1 LKGDPMSSDEKK
13 TILVVDDEPDVT
25 VYLQTLLEDNGYAV
39 VVAQDGAEA
48 LEKVQEARPDL
59 VTLDITM
66 PEKSG
71 VRFYR
76 DVKENDDLKDIPIV
90 IVTGISKDFER
101 FISTRKQVPP
111 PEGYVSKPIDRD
123 EILELAKKLTSA

>member
-13 TILVVDDEPDVT
+13 TILVVDDEPDVQ
-25 VYLQTLLEDNGYAV
+25 VYLQTLLEDNGYDV
-39 VVAQDGAEA
+39 VVAQDGAVA
-48 LEKVQEARPDL
+48 LEKVQESRPDL

-76 DVKENDDLKDIPIV
+76 DVKENDDLKTIPIV
-90 IVTGISKDFER
+90 IVTGITKDFEK
-101 FISTRKQVPP
+101 FISTRKQDPP
-111 PEGYVSKPIDRD
+111 PDGYVSKPIDRE
-123 EILELAKKLTSA
+123 EILDLVKKLA

>member
-1 LKGDPMSSDEKK
+1 MPSDEKK

-48 LEKVQEARPDL
+48 LEKVQQARPDL

-76 DVKENDDLKDIPIV
+76 DIKENDDLKDIPII
-90 IVTGISKDFER
+90 IVTGISKDFEK

-111 PEGYVSKPIDRD
+111 PEGYISKPIDQD
-123 EILELAKKLTSA
+123 KILELIQKYTSA

>member
-1 LKGDPMSSDEKK
+1 MSSDEKK
-13 TILVVDDEPDVT
+13 TILVVDDEPDVQ
-25 VYLQTLLEDNGYAV
+25 VYLQTLLEDNGYNV

-48 LEKVQEARPDL
+48 LEKVQESRPDL

-76 DVKENDDLKDIPIV
+76 DVKENDDLKTIPIV
-90 IVTGISKDFER
+90 IVTGISKDFEK

-111 PEGYVSKPIDRD
+111 PEGYVSKPIDRE
-123 EILELAKKLTSA
+123 EILDLAKKLT

>member
-1 LKGDPMSSDEKK
+1 MSSDEKK
-13 TILVVDDEPDVT
+13 TILVVDDEPDVQ
-25 VYLQTLLEDNGYAV
+25 VYLQTLLEDNGYDV
-39 VVAQDGAEA
+39 VVAQDGVEA

-76 DVKENDDLKDIPIV
+76 DIKENDILKDIPIV
-90 IVTGISKDFER
+90 IVTGISKDFEK
-101 FISTRKQVPP
+101 FISSRKQVPP
-111 PEGYVSKPIDRD
+111 PEGYVSKPIDKD
-123 EILELAKKLTSA
+123 EILALAKKFTGA